1 MSGRAEVV
9 TLAAMQSQDRR
20 QHFRH
25 KTYRVEVKVATPEAW
40 RASYLRDVS
49 DGGLFVRSRQPL
61 PVQTR
66 VVVELS
72 VGPHLVRLP
81 GTVVRVEEKGFGVK
95 FDALDA
101 AQQQA
106 VRRLGS
112 LAGDSAVSS
121 TAELA
126 EARGV
131 IEAYEESL
139 ALLRESEMEAAQ
151 RAELAEFERAV
162 VVERLNELQKATDG
176 LRAENLRLRNGL
188 EASAQRLSRLETE
201 RAQAKALEANQAE
214 RLRTDE
220 ERLAAMTEA
229 RAAQER
235 EWLATQAALKA
246 ELASLRAAASA
257 TPELERLRD
266 EVKELTSELDDERL
280 KTMALQRA
288 LERFRAMGGT
298 IPLGADAP
306 RPLQSR
312 DQA

>member
-1 MSGRAEVV
+1 MSGRGEVV
-9 TLAAMQSQDRR
+9 TLTPMQSQDRR
-20 QHFRH
+20 QHHRH
-25 KTYRVEVKVATPEAW
+25 RTYRVEVKVATPEAW

-72 VGPHLVRLP
+72 VGDDVVRLP
-81 GTVVRVEEKGFGVK
+81 GTVVRVEEKGFGVR
-95 FDALDA
+95 FDELDA
-101 AQQQA
+101 AQRQA
-106 VRRLGS
+106 VTSLGS
-112 LAGDSAVSS
+112 HAAASS
-121 TAELA
+121 AELA

-139 ALLRESEMEAAQ
+139 ASLREGEMEAAQ

-162 VVERLNELQKATDG
+162 VVERMNELQKLLDG
-176 LRAENLRLRNGL
+176 LRAENVRLRTGL

-201 RAQAKALEANQAE
+201 RAQAKALEVSQAE

-220 ERLAAMTEA
+220 ERLQAMTEA

-235 EWLATQAALKA
+235 EWAATQAALKA
-246 ELASLRAAASA
+246 ELGSLRAAASA
-257 TPELERLRD
+257 TPEVERLRD
-266 EVKELTSELDDERL
+266 EVRELTSELDDERL

-288 LERFRAMGGT
+288 LERFRAMGGS
-298 IPLGADAP
+298 IPLAAPEPP
-306 RPLQSR
+306 RPQPSR